1 MIQAPEGNPLSSTEP
16 VVIEQFGCVTAP
28 KTGAVGVAGCAFNSP
43 DADVEEVQPR
53 SLVTV
58 NVYDVPAASPEIVV
72 VVVPVPVAE
81 PEGDPVMVQVPEAG
95 RPLNAI
101 EPVATVHVG

>member
-1 MIQAPEGNPLSSTEP
+1 M
-16 VVIEQFGCVTAP
+16 
-28 KTGAVGVAGCAFNSP
+28 
-43 DADVEEVQPR
+43 
-53 SLVTV
+53 
-58 NVYDVPAASPEIVV
+58 NVYDVPAESPEIV

-81 PEGDPVMVQVPEAG
+81 PEGDPVMVHVPEAG